1 MKQRCLAVLLAIMIL
16 FVAHAPK
23 IVDVFAT
30 DTVPEAEQT
39 AMESAAEVETAPAP
53 VALSEEQE
61 GTSAPATPEPTEIAT
76 AAPESTEM
84 NELALVDT
92 VEATAEPTPEPT
104 ATSESTPTA
113 TQEPTE

>member
-30 DTVPEAEQT
+30 DTVPEMEQT
-39 AMESAAEVETAPAP
+39 AMESAAEVETAPAA

-61 GTSAPATPEPTEIAT
+61 VTSAPATPEPTEIAT
-76 AAPESTEM
+76 AAPEST
-84 NELALVDT
+84 VI
-92 VEATAEPTPEPT
+92 ATAASAPKNNSRFTKK
-104 ATSESTPTA
+104 STKTNLS
-113 TQEPTE
+113 TN